1 MPMTTQELYPIYL
14 AHSVVSTDSRR
25 IEPGCIFFALRG
37 DRFDGNAYAL
47 SALEAGAAYAVVDD
61 ASLPEHPQ
69 LLRVEDGLLALQ
81 ELAALHRATLSLPV
95 IAITGTN
102 GKTTTKELAAAV
114 LSRGYN
120 LLYTEGNLNNHIG
133 LPLTLL
139 RMTREHQLVLVE
151 MGASKPGDIEELCQI
166 AQPNYGIITNIGKAH
181 LEGFGSIEGVAS
193 TKGEL
198 YDWLREHEGKVIRRE
213 EDEWLTALGEGLPT
227 VSYGSSSEAT
237 VQGRIVPHPSSRYL
251 SLEWSV
257 PALGMSAHRLDT
269 HLVGDY
275 NLSNVLAAI
284 ALGLFLD
291 IKAEDID
298 AAIASYRPSNSRS
311 QLIQT
316 PHNVV
321 VADAYNANPSSM
333 HMALEAF
340 AGSDAEHPRL
350 YILGDMNE
358 LGTASDY
365 AHREVLQWLASHLK
379 EGEEAWLCGA
389 NFLRLRGELPLPASQ
404 VQAFAD
410 VEELRGYLAVHPAT
424 SRSVLVK
431 GSNGV
436 GLGKILPLL

>member
-14 AHSVVSTDSRR
+14 AHPMVSTDSRR

-61 ASLPEHPQ
+61 DSLPEHPQ
-69 LLRVEDGLLALQ
+69 LLRVEDSLLALQ

-257 PALGMSAHRLDT
+257 PALGMSARRLDT

-358 LGTASDY
+358 LGPASDY

-389 NFLRLRGELPLPASQ
+389 NFLRLRGELSLPASQ

-410 VEELRGYLAVHPAT
+410 VEVLRDYLTAHPAT
-424 SRSVLVK
+424 GRSVLVK

-436 GLGKILPLL
+436 GLGQILPLL